1 MATRH
6 AVFVPLR
13 PFLVRRSPLCLFQQ
27 QTQQKPWQ
35 QALRFSSMLSRPR
48 IAPSPWCTFSL
59 ATTKLANFRSYSTNH
74 PYPQQPVYQEPTPPQ
89 PEAKKRSFLWRAAS
103 FIIRFWLFA
112 YIGVIV
118 GGFAASLILNNSFEY
133 KPKIQTPE
141 ALDEAERITNHIMNH
156 PLVREL
162 EADPH
167 FHGTHPHYKI
177 PEIFRVGNVTGD
189 TLIGP
194 GLMAIPPLVWQ
205 DDEGKDLVMILHVGK
220 GLCGHP
226 DIVHG
231 GFVATLLD
239 ETLARCCFKAVP
251 YEIAMTATLKIDY
264 RAPTPAN
271 SYLVLRAHTESVK
284 GRKAIVT
291 GRLETLPD
299 PESTEPGKLLAEA
312 EGLFISPKIAPAV
325 SAVQKLMPPVTF
337 GGPTNTRS

>member
-59 ATTKLANFRSYSTNH
+59 ATTKLANFR
-74 PYPQQPVYQEPTPPQ
+74 
-89 PEAKKRSFLWRAAS
+89 F
-103 FIIRFWLFA
+103 
-112 YIGVIV
+112 